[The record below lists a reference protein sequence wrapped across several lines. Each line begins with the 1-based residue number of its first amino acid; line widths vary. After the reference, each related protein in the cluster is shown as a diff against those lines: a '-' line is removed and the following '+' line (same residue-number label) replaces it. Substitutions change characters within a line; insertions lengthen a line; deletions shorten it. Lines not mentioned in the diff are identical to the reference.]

1 MATVENLTKLLLENY
16 RGTGAVATEFSH
28 LSKEE
33 KDDKIRQAFFSV
45 LGTESIKDEIQLAK
59 LLRSK
64 GTEVFEII
72 ENVITEGMIRGDWR
86 NKFFDTFVE
95 EHNLDLGDENTFYIE
110 GKNELQVA
118 KIAGHGATVD
128 RQRIDAGTLL
138 TVDMDTYGIAVYDYL
153 VRALTGRTDFSVL
166 VAKLNE
172 AVERAIR
179 EQTYTAFQGLLGF
192 LPARFKYQGAFN
204 RIQILEVLQKVEA
217 ESGVKPRLVG
227 TSIALSRLHTGNYN
241 SMSGIMKD
249 EQNAN
254 GYIRVWEGF
263 ECVEIEQVHK
273 AGAALGTMMFD
284 NQKIYVVA
292 GQEKPVKLTLRSGL
306 IDPNASGVRFQDR
319 SMNFQYEFDMGV
331 AIVTATAIG
340 EITINA

>member
-33 KDDKIRQAFFSV
+33 KDEKIRQAFFSV
-45 LGTESIKDEIQLAK
+45 LGTDSIKDEIQLAK

-64 GTEVFEII
+64 GNEVFEII

-86 NKFFDTFVE
+86 NTFFDKFVE
-95 EHNLDLGDENTFYIE
+95 EHNIALGDENTFYIE
-110 GKNELQVA
+110 GKNDLEVA

-138 TVDMDTYGIAVYDYL
+138 TVDMDTYGIAVYEYL
-153 VRALTGRTDFSVL
+153 VRALTGRTDFAVL

-179 EQTYTAFQGLLGF
+179 EQTYTAFQALLGR
-192 LPARFKYQGAFN
+192 LPQRFTHNGAFN

-217 ESGVKPRLVG
+217 ESGARPRLVG
-227 TSIALSRLHTGNYN
+227 TSVALSRLQTNNYD
-241 SMSGIMKD
+241 SYSGLMKD
-249 EQNAN
+249 EANKN
-254 GYIRVWEGF
+254 GYLRIWEGF
-263 ECVEIEQVHK
+263 ECIEIEQVHK
-273 AGAALGTMMFD
+273 AGALGQYMFA
-284 NQKIYVVA
+284 NNEIYVIA
-292 GQEKPVKLTLRSGL
+292 GQDRPVKLTLRPGL

-331 AIVTATAIG
+331 AVLTAGAIG
-340 EITINA
+340 KITLN